1 MPLIEPSIFCNI
13 SGSKAGSECGLTL
26 NCTVLLLLFAYKL
39 NNFASAFEIFPV
51 EFHFPSPSQL
61 PGATWSYTC
70 YTLSCK
76 EQQWAT
82 LSNTELSYT
91 ELINTEL
98 INTEL
103 RYTELTW
110 RLNIMSTE
118 RQLYTPVAV
127 STSHCNT
134 YTILSRYDAVVWR
147 YASNNNNNNTRLVR
161 FSEFGFCGFCN
172 LFLCRC
178 VPRVFLLQTFALWA
192 FSCKFVSVC
201 TE

>member
-61 PGATWSYTC
+61 PGATWSYT
-70 YTLSCK
+70 LSWAARSNN
-76 EQQWAT
+76 ELHWAT
-82 LSNTELSYT
+82 LSWSTLS
-91 ELINTEL
+91 
-98 INTEL
+98 
-103 RYTELTW
+103 W
-110 RLNIMSTE
+110 
-118 RQLYTPVAV
+118 PGAW
-127 STSHCNT
+127 TSCPPRGSCTRPWPSPRRTATHT
-134 YTILSRYDAVVWR
+134 YTNLSRYEAVVCR
-147 YASNNNNNNTRLVR
+147 YASSNAIDNNNTRLVR

>member
-1 MPLIEPSIFCNI
+1 MISRKEEWKFFSSYHHMVIKRKKERCPFKSDSALMPLIEPSIFCNI

-70 YTLSCK
+70 NTLSCK

-91 ELINTEL
+91 ELSCTELHEATMSWAELHWATLNWVMRLHGATLSYTELSNTEL
-98 INTEL
+98 S
-103 RYTELTW
+103 YTEL
-110 RLNIMSTE
+110 
-118 RQLYTPVAV
+118 
-127 STSHCNT
+127 H
-134 YTILSRYDAVVWR
+134 
-147 YASNNNNNNTRLVR
+147 
-161 FSEFGFCGFCN
+161 
-172 LFLCRC
+172 
-178 VPRVFLLQTFALWA
+178 WA
-192 FSCKFVSVC
+192 
-201 TE
+201 E